1 MKQKWMFIIQ
11 LIPSIFINL
20 ILFWTFFHFS
30 SVIECIIFLP
40 FLICGISVLGKTI
53 SLFLEKEKIAR
64 FFENLFTISLL
75 VYVVGFLIVWFAVS
89 ISNNNF
95 FLSLFAIPF
104 FIIVFLIIKKKFG
117 QPKYSKKIR
126 IQSYFN
132 LANICT
138 FLLIGVTFGIGL
150 LLFANGLSDVLDDI
164 EQMQGFQET
173 TGTLTQ
179 YNENTSMPNLLYS
192 YSVDGKIY
200 LLEAEWNTDLVP
212 QIGSTRIIL
221 FDPAHPDRA
230 ILKGNN
236 SNFLLLLVSFI
247 FLTVS
252 FAIGF
257 AFASNY
263 RKFPK
268 ISKNL
273 LNIVVGLF
281 FFFMGFGLI
290 YYLTGSISIIRAFQ
304 NYSPSNYPSIIILIF
319 FILAGILIFIEQ
331 AKQIYKIV
339 HAKKLS

>member
-1 MKQKWMFIIQ
+1 MKLKWMFIIQ

-104 FIIVFLIIKKKFG
+104 FIIVFLIIKRKFG

-212 QIGSTRIIL
+212 RIGSTRIIL

-230 ILKGNN
+230 VLKGNN

-257 AFASNY
+257 AFVSNY
-263 RKFPK
+263 RKFPN
-268 ISKNL
+268 ISKNI

-281 FFFMGFGLI
+281 FFLMGFGLI

-304 NYSPSNYPSIIILIF
+304 NYSPSNYPPIIILIF

-331 AKQIYKIV
+331 AKQIYKII
-339 HAKKLS
+339 HAKK